1 MISGI
6 NLNKM
11 QENKISVDSI
21 MEKVEDYGKT
31 RIDLVKL
38 QALDQ
43 TSEVISSLA
52 SNMAI
57 IYIIFVFIFVLNI
70 GIALWLSELIGK
82 LYYGF
87 FIVAGFY
94 AIGGIIVYTFR
105 KEWVKA
111 NVKNMIIGQWLKK

>member
-1 MISGI
+1 
-6 NLNKM
+6 M

-21 MEKVEDYGKT
+21 MEKVEDYGNT

-52 SNMAI
+52 SGMAI

-70 GIALWLSELIGK
+70 GIALWLSELLGK

-94 AIGGIIVYTFR
+94 AFGSILVYIFR
-105 KEWVKA
+105 NEWVKA
-111 NVKNMIIGQWLKK
+111 NVKNMIIGEWLKK

>member
-1 MISGI
+1 
-6 NLNKM
+6 M

-21 MEKVEDYGKT
+21 MEKVENYGNT
-31 RIDLVKL
+31 RIDLVKF

-43 TSEVISSLA
+43 TSDVISSLA

-70 GIALWLSELIGK
+70 GIALWLSELLGK